1 MVLIISKASV
11 LGAFQIV
18 SNSIRRA
25 TLGEWCRILCILWL
39 RKWWDR
45 EVSHLHKVTLLVRSV
60 EIQTQTLRARLQA
73 VNHYTR
79 RKQSMEMSCF
89 QTSPMSW
96 FSVSRANTNFVSVYS
111 RLKCFF
117 FPPKYFIK
125 SITTPSK
132 RRVLWSCSGILLT
145 FFPFLGKV
153 RWAEFLTRG
162 SLMARGPL
170 LIIHCLHPLL
180 EIFHEFFHQHA
191 MPDLCFESHTR
202 FNNTHRCH
210 T

>member
-60 EIQTQTLRARLQA
+60 EIQTQTLGARLQA

-117 FPPKYFIK
+117 FPPQVFYKKYYN
-125 SITTPSK
+125 SQQTQSPM
-132 RRVLWSCSGILLT
+132 ILLRH
-145 FFPFLGKV
+145 FIDIFPFFRQSQVG
-153 RWAEFLTRG
+153 
-162 SLMARGPL
+162 
-170 LIIHCLHPLL
+170 
-180 EIFHEFFHQHA
+180 
-191 MPDLCFESHTR
+191 
-202 FNNTHRCH
+202 
-210 T
+210 